1 MNEMIGHLLAMNE
14 MIGQML
20 AMNEMTGQ
28 KTNIKKYYLIS
39 IIINKH
45 GAATLWINLWQ
56 ESVVH
61 LVFK

>member
-45 GAATLWINLWQ
+45 GAATL
-56 ESVVH
+56 
-61 LVFK
+61 